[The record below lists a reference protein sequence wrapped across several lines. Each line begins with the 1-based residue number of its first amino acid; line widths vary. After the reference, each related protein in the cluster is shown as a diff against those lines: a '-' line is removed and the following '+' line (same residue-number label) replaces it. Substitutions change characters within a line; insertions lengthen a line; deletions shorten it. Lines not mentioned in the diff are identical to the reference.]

1 MPKNSEFTGTEIPAV
16 NTKHNRAP
24 MPVGGM
30 PFGRFGANKKVN
42 NNVFGGINS
51 DLICRVVR
59 DEKKDDK
66 KDDKKDIDEKE
77 KTDGGADKN
86 TDTSTVDNSTNSNE
100 TEASISSDK
109 ISKKDDETSMKDIIE
124 LQKLMLLKEMGKDKK
139 QGKKS
144 DSSDSRFENDYP
156 DIYHNRGNRLFDTIG
171 SQWFINNDTTK
182 QYELVK
188 KINWLLSPTSDYVE
202 QYNEREKT
210 LKENYNAERDKHK
223 EDLIKQGKDIKDG
236 TKTGSGALEGDLQDL
251 VNNFMKRLSYGEVDK
266 KKQLTLSTGSM
277 YKVSKSISDLADKLR
292 KEIKEREANGKK
304 LDQAAI
310 NERTKIV
317 RMLDTLGFQCDLI
330 GIDDVRHAIEDDS
343 ERVSQIYNG
352 LNIFQRFWYA
362 LLDLIFGTNYNQEYS
377 DIIAIHRLMIREL
390 NLSDDEMDAEKHY
403 KHILKFCD
411 LSSKLDNVRENMAS
425 YLLYPDKNVTEEIVK
440 FKQDALK
447 LKRSADSI
455 FTGLF
460 EICGGKMMSQYISYN
475 KKDKKRKYMSDLL
488 TNSVQIKGV
497 NPTKSQ
503 KKEIID
509 LALSGK
515 SGEDINE
522 KLNLIGDDD
531 VDKDNKIDKLDYSVS
546 SGALGSFVAMFT
558 QKTLK
563 EKGELWKAKAFG
575 YLYLI
580 EQKYVNDQIASYDKL
595 FHETNNFLN
604 KVVANN
610 LANLI
615 NNAMLEDET
624 GIAKGSYQMAKIK
637 PFIIGRIEL
646 AYNELLKRADKF
658 DIDDSKD
665 AVYDDAIKHV
675 NDELEKISSDKL
687 TKEDKKAGKKPNTNL
702 GKLKQDK
709 FEEMYMLKELITKMK
724 STNKMSKEY
733 YNKVKGFI
741 EVNRKQLVSNIEEIF
756 AQFKQK
762 SNLINAWQ
770 AHEKNDDKHLNVY
783 KEVENTKSKYDG
795 RHYKDMKEVAQGKG
809 GRGGFHGMGGVF

>member
-1 MPKNSEFTGTEIPAV
+1 MHKNSEFTGAEFQTV

-30 PFGRFGANKKVN
+30 PFGGFGPNKKVN

-51 DLICRVVR
+51 DLIGRVVR
-59 DEKKDDK
+59 DEKKDGE
-66 KDDKKDIDEKE
+66 KDIDEKE
-77 KTDGGADKN
+77 KTGGGADKN

-100 TEASISSDK
+100 TEQPISSDK
-109 ISKKDDETSMKDIIE
+109 SSKKDDETSMKDIIE

-139 QGKKS
+139 QGKKG
-144 DSSDSRFENDYP
+144 DGDESRFENDYP
-156 DIYHNRGNRLFDTIG
+156 DIYHNRGNRLFDTVG
-171 SQWFINNDTTK
+171 SQWFINNDATK
-182 QYELVK
+182 QHELVK
-188 KINWLLSPTSDYVE
+188 QINWLLSPTSDYVE

-223 EDLIKQGKDIKDG
+223 KDLVQEGKDLKNGINAV
-236 TKTGSGALEGDLQDL
+236 TFALEDDLKGL
-251 VNNFMKRLSYGEVDK
+251 VSNFMKRTSYDEIDGQE
-266 KKQLTLSTGSM
+266 QLTISKEDIYTIAQHIYDLSE
-277 YKVSKSISDLADKLR
+277 KLSKEVNER
-292 KEIKEREANGKK
+292 KASNGTK

-310 NERTKIV
+310 NERKNIV
-317 RMLDTLGFQCDLI
+317 QRLDSLLYKCDLL
-330 GIDDVRHAIEDDS
+330 DVKDVRNAIEEDG
-343 ERVSQIYNG
+343 ENVSQIYNG

-362 LLDLIFGTNYNQEYS
+362 LMDLIFGTNYNQEYN
-377 DIIAIHRLMIREL
+377 DIISIQRLMIREL
-390 NLSDDEMDAEKHY
+390 NLSDNEINSEKHY

-411 LSSKLDNVRENMAS
+411 LANKLDNVRENMAT
-425 YLLYPDKNVTEEIVK
+425 YLLYPDKEITK
-440 FKQDALK
+440 RIRNFKNDALK
-447 LKRSADSI
+447 PKRSADGI

-460 EICGGKMMSQYISYN
+460 EICGGQIMSQHISHN
-475 KKDKKRKYMSDLL
+475 KKDKKRQYMRDLL
-488 TNSVQIKGV
+488 TDSVQINGV
-497 NPTKSQ
+497 NTTVSQ
-503 KKEIID
+503 RRKIID

-515 SGEDINE
+515 SGEEINK
-522 KLNLIGDDD
+522 KLNLISDDD
-531 VDKDNKIDKLDYSVS
+531 EEKDKKITKLDYSVS
-546 SGALGSFVAMFT
+546 SGALGSFEAMFT
-558 QKTLK
+558 KKAIK
-563 EKGELWKAKAFG
+563 EKGELWQAKAFG

-665 AVYDDAIKHV
+665 AVYEEAIKHI

-733 YNKVKGFI
+733 HNKVKAFI

-809 GRGGFHGMGGVF
+809 GRGGFPGMGGGF